1 MNYVVEYDTI
11 EIAVHLAALALLRTT
26 HGRMRTQFFF
36 ANVVFVV
43 SYGFTK
49 RWATRGYGSRL
60 CPSVWLGGASDADL
74 GLPLPKGGSVA
85 NLGGSRR
92 IAHALTGDA
101 PKHDVSSSA
110 GPSRLLANY
119 YDVASRIIHSFLK
132 QQGCCQGTGPPPT
145 RLPTGTSG
153 H

>member
-74 GLPLPKGGSVA
+74 GWPLPKGA
-85 NLGGSRR
+85 Q
-92 IAHALTGDA
+92 
-101 PKHDVSSSA
+101 
-110 GPSRLLANY
+110 
-119 YDVASRIIHSFLK
+119 SRILEGRGASPMH
-132 QQGCCQGTGPPPT
+132 
-145 RLPTGTSG
+145 
-153 H
+153 